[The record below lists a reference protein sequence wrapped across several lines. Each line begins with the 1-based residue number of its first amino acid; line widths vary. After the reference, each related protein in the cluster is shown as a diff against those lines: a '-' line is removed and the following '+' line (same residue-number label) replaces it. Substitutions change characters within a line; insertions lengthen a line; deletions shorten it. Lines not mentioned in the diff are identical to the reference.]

1 MEFQNHPVATAELLI
16 RKPVAEGF
24 EAFVDPALITT
35 SWFDK
40 SSGPPGS
47 VRTVLWHRELISAIG
62 EGRVKAIEVNQR
74 ILIDR
79 GNGDAPTLEWTLY
92 PRSADTSQL
101 SVVNSGFA
109 GHGDEIVRQALEL
122 PAATA

>member
-16 RKPVAEGF
+16 RKPVAEVF

-35 SWFDK
+35 S
-40 SSGPPGS
+40 
-47 VRTVLWHRELISAIG
+47 LISAIG

-109 GHGDEIVRQALEL
+109 GHGDEIVRQALDL